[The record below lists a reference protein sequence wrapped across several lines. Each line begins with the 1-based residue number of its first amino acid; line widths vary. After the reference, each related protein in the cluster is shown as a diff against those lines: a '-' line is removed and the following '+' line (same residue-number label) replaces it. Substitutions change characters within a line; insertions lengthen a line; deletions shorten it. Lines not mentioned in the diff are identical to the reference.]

1 MGGQVYINFLITK
14 WHGDVNSN
22 IKKKNELCCQ
32 LFIGDKKLRC
42 IDLYLLSSNKYKCV
56 CDYTL
61 GQLFFDENFDIN
73 VLKNISYNNNI
84 DEKIE
89 EIVEKSNFSKYFKFL
104 PKELKKEIYI
114 ERFCDFDGLNEFI
127 NNIEFISYKE

>member
-1 MGGQVYINFLITK
+1 M
-14 WHGDVNSN
+14 
-22 IKKKNELCCQ
+22 
-32 LFIGDKKLRC
+32 
-42 IDLYLLSSNKYKCV
+42 SSNKYKCV

-89 EIVEKSNFSKYFKFL
+89 EIVEKNNFSKYFKFL